1 MKEVEVEV
9 KTFLKVAKC
18 DCGGTF
24 ERNYDAPVLTSYPP
38 QYQHVCN
45 KCGEIF
51 MSTNTYPQTIY
62 KYGTEESNDNIE
74 N

>member
-1 MKEVEVEV
+1 MHEVELEV

-18 DCGGTF
+18 ECGGTF
-24 ERNYDAPVLTSYPP
+24 ERDYTAPVLTTYPV
-38 QYQHVCN
+38 QYRHKCN

-51 MSTNTYPQTIY
+51 VSTNTYPQTIY
-62 KYGTEESNDNIE
+62 KYNEKE